1 MAPNARANKAAE
13 KAKLANKQKVAS
25 PSLTVIMTGTS
36 GHRGSSRA
44 RATVLAIAQSP
55 V

>member
-25 PSLTVIMTGTS
+25 PSLTVIMIGTY
-36 GHRGSSRA
+36 GRGVAHGQGQLYLPLLKA
-44 RATVLAIAQSP
+44 R
-55 V
+55 